1 MRLFHSI
8 YNECVNQQN
17 LMHLYLLI
25 ELLISILIIYLF
37 RKMFYI
43 KQKKKTQLQTSFQLS
58 IKSIPVS
65 ILHEP

>member
-43 KQKKKTQLQTSFQLS
+43 KQKKTQLQTSFQLS